1 MPPASP
7 LRQPEPFAPR
17 ITLNLR
23 DDYLPP
29 GLMDVEV
36 DDEDGV
42 MYTNNEDEDEFYLRE
57 DAM

>member
-1 MPPASP
+1 MPPASS
-7 LRQPEPFAPR
+7 LCQPEPFAPR
-17 ITLNLR
+17 ITLNLH
-23 DDYLPP
+23 DDYLPL

-36 DDEDGV
+36 DGEDGV